1 MIIRMLTTLLCCFT
15 FCSVAN
21 ENTHIT
27 VYMAGDSTMSIKDV
41 KDYPETG
48 WGMPFSYFF
57 DEQVSVKNLAKN
69 GRSTKTFITE
79 GRWSK
84 INNELKSNDFVFIQ
98 FGHNDE
104 SKHKVDRY
112 TTPKEFSDNLTRF
125 IRDVR
130 AKKAH
135 AILMTPI
142 TRRQFNEDG
151 TIKDT
156 HPIYADLVRKVA
168 QQTGVV
174 FIDMERVTQQYFQQL
189 GEQGSALRFM
199 HIAANLHP
207 NYPNGVRDN
216 THLNQLG
223 AREVAQ
229 LVLTQLKQLN
239 HPLTNRLRAVDPK
252 HLKNSY

>member
-1 MIIRMLTTLLCCFT
+1 MRMLTTLLCCFT
-15 FCSVAN
+15 FCSLAN
-21 ENTHIT
+21 ENTNIT

-57 DEQVSVKNLAKN
+57 DDKVTVENRARN

-79 GRWSK
+79 GRWAK
-84 INNELKSNDFVFIQ
+84 INNELKANDFIFIQ
-98 FGHNDE
+98 FGHNDQ
-104 SKHKVDRY
+104 SKHKADRY
-112 TTPKEFSDNLTRF
+112 TTPTEFSHNLKRF
-125 IRDVR
+125 ISDVR
-130 AKKAH
+130 FKKAH
-135 AILMTPI
+135 PILMTPI

-151 TIKDT
+151 TMKDT
-156 HPIYADLVRKVA
+156 HPIYADLVRVVA
-168 QQTGVV
+168 KETGAV

-189 GEQGSALRFM
+189 GDQGSALRFM
-199 HIAANLHP
+199 HISANLHP

-216 THLNQLG
+216 THLNELG

-229 LVLTQLKQLN
+229 LVLTELKKRH
-239 HPLTNRLRAVDPK
+239 HPLVNRLRNVDPK